1 MKLNEISARSRMAT
15 LVGVMLACAL
25 CPGSGPRADE
35 GHVDRVT
42 QAALKLDANPKRGG
56 ETFGQVCAHCH
67 GAKAHGDARR
77 AIPALAGQRFAY
89 LVRQLANFAGGERES
104 APMHGIVSQPQLHD
118 SQAWVDIA
126 AYVNALPVAAFEV
139 TGDGSGV
146 ALGRGIFHE
155 QCASC
160 HRPDARGDDAGFV
173 PALRNQHYS
182 YLVSQMHKLAAGVR
196 HNADEDLVRF
206 LRSFDN
212 DDIAAVADYLSRL
225 RGSGVDRKRM
235 RDDGVVVD

>member
-1 MKLNEISARSRMAT
+1 MSLNRLNAAMRIAAVLGIALGCMPYPASR
-15 LVGVMLACAL
+15 VLA
-25 CPGSGPRADE
+25 DDVQ
-35 GHVDRVT
+35 VDRVT
-42 QAALKLDANPKRGG
+42 RSALKLDANPKRGA
-56 ETFGQVCAHCH
+56 ETYSKVCAHCH
-67 GAKAHGDARR
+67 GADAHGDARR
-77 AIPALAGQRFAY
+77 VIPALAGQRFAY
-89 LVRQLANFAGGERES
+89 LVRQLANFAGDERDS
-104 APMHGIVSQPQLHD
+104 AAMHRIVSRPELRD
-118 SQAWVDIA
+118 AQAWVDVA
-126 AYVNALPVAAFEV
+126 AYLNALPVAAFEV
-139 TGDGSGV
+139 TGDGSKV

-182 YLVSQMHKLAAGVR
+182 YLVSQLHKLSAGAR

-206 LRSFDN
+206 LRSLEE

>member
-1 MKLNEISARSRMAT
+1 L
-15 LVGVMLACAL
+15 L
-25 CPGSGPRADE
+25 
-35 GHVDRVT
+35 
-42 QAALKLDANPKRGG
+42 LDADPKRGAAAFQK
-56 ETFGQVCAHCH
+56 TCTRCH
-67 GAKAHGDARR
+67 GVEAHGDASR

-89 LVRQLANFAGGERES
+89 LVRQLANFSGGERES
-104 APMHGIVSQPQLHD
+104 AAMHRVIVQPQLHD
-118 SQAWVDIA
+118 PQTWVDIA
-126 AYVNALPVAAFEV
+126 AYLNALPVGRTEG
-139 TGDGSGV
+139 TGDGTHA

-182 YLVSQMHKLAAGVR
+182 YLVSQMHKLAEGAR

-206 LRSFDN
+206 IRSL
-212 DDIAAVADYLSRL
+212 DDDDMAGVADYLSRL
-225 RGSGVDRKRM
+225 RGAGANRKRM